1 MHGDH
6 QTLHNISNL
15 SNIMYELLSHIE
27 VHMLKKTSILHDYVK
42 KHKQRTL
49 KYIQVHNFKLM
60 GPCFSWKVLFITVVP
75 WFLDNLQ
82 RW

>member
-1 MHGDH
+1 M
-6 QTLHNISNL
+6 S
-15 SNIMYELLSHIE
+15 
-27 VHMLKKTSILHDYVK
+27 K

-75 WFLDNLQ
+75 WFLDNQ
-82 RW
+82 DAGFTEINPIRKSGCCSAIFTAAAV